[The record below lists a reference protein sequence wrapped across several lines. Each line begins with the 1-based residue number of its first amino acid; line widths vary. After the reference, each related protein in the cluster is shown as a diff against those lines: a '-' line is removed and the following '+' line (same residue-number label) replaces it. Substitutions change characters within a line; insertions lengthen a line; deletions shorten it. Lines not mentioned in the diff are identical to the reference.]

1 MSWALKQRYISDPIA
16 RYVLLVLSNYG
27 GSDGRDAFPSV
38 ATLAEDTG
46 LSERTIQS
54 KLRLLEEGG
63 AIVMGNQAVVA
74 ARISKADRRPVSY
87 DIQIGRMIVIPAKL
101 ERGAG
106 DAPRNSHPDNDPSRG
121 ANGSPREVERGAAD
135 DTNGVQLTT
144 ERGAGPAPNPST
156 IHPQENQKALS
167 PQKPGEG
174 TEGKKPAKRAKKE
187 YPDDFLT
194 AFEAYPKR
202 DISPSKPDAFKA
214 WSARIREGVIA
225 ADILAGVLRY
235 AAHIRKTEK
244 EFTQFVK
251 MPATFFGPG
260 EHWKST
266 FGAPAAA
273 GKAADSNGNA
283 VSITSQQRNFSGVD
297 YGTNRVPGW
306 MQAQLD
312 AEEAAEAAARGE
324 A

>member
-1 MSWALKQRYISDPIA
+1 MSWALKQRHISDPIA

-27 GSDGRDAFPSV
+27 GVDGRDAFPSV

-63 AIVMGNQAVVA
+63 AIVLGNPAVVA
-74 ARISKADRRPVSY
+74 ARISKVDRRPVSY
-87 DIQIGRMIVIPAKL
+87 DIQISRTIVIPAKV

-106 DAPRNSHPDNDPSRG
+106 DAPRYSQGGNDSGRG
-121 ANGSPREVERGAAD
+121 ECDAPRFSERGAAD
-135 DTNGVQLTT
+135 DSNGVQLTT
-144 ERGAGPAPNPST
+144 ERGARPAPNPST

-167 PQKPGEG
+167 PQKRGEG
-174 TEGKKPAKRAKKE
+174 TDGKKPAKRSKGE
-187 YPDDFLT
+187 YPADFLA

-202 DISPSKPDAFKA
+202 DISPSRPDAFKA
-214 WSARIREGVIA
+214 WSARIREGVVA

-266 FGAPAAA
+266 FGAPAVA
-273 GKAADSNGNA
+273 GQAADANGNA
-283 VSITSQQRNFSGVD
+283 VAITSQQRNFASVD
-297 YGTNRVPGW
+297 YGSNRIPAS
-306 MQAQLD
+306 MQALLD
-312 AEEAAEAAARGE
+312 AEEAAEAAARSE